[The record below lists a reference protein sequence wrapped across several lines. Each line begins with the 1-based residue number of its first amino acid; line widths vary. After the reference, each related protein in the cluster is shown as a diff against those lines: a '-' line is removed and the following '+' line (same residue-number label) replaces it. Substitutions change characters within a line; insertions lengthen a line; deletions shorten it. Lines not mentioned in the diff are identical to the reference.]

1 MNNITIER
9 ENVTKFQMLQPLL
22 NSCIFL
28 IHCHLNYAST
38 DFASTDK
45 SKLSGLYRHQRHV

>member
-9 ENVTKFQMLQPLL
+9 ENVTKFQMLQPFL

-38 DFASTDK
+38 DFASTYK
-45 SKLSGLYRHQRHV
+45 SKL